1 MDILNL
7 GLLLTLH
14 PEPVMVR
21 SQPVPLHCARLCL
34 EGQMKPKRLLAV
46 EIDFLLVGLR
56 LRPEVLA
63 GWPAIKTVLKPERFP
78 FLPPP
83 APRPQYKN
91 TSALRSGTSHVV

>member
-1 MDILNL
+1 
-7 GLLLTLH
+7 
-14 PEPVMVR
+14 
-21 SQPVPLHCARLCL
+21 
-34 EGQMKPKRLLAV
+34 MKPKRLLAV

-83 APRPQYKN
+83 SPPIQEHFCSQVWHKHKPCGMRVWREKGKAFPEAPDLQPEPAPH
-91 TSALRSGTSHVV
+91 SV